1 MPEKSYARMKVELST
16 SLSSSPW
23 PLRRALRALCA
34 LLVLQLA
41 FGFVYSWG
49 TVVSYVRTFD
59 HWSPLLTS
67 AVFSAGPL
75 GYATGMVI
83 SGRLTERYAPRR
95 LCWMATGLLVIGLG
109 IAFLFPSGLTFIVFY
124 SAIGLGF
131 SGAVAMAAS
140 LSAGSSLFPARI
152 GTIGGAL
159 TGSYALAALVE
170 APLVGA
176 LAAPFGWLNAL
187 RMVGGGVALLAVGAM
202 LVLPSVPRPERQIQP
217 GRRSGSFFQLIGRN
231 AIKVDMLAEATAT
244 PLGSYAFVAVAA
256 SAHTLHLDLW
266 VATAV
271 VTGVAA
277 GNALGRIGA
286 GVASDR
292 FGVNRVFLVI
302 FGTVLLAALLLAFAG
317 DGAILF
323 LAACL
328 AGISFGGPAGIL
340 SRLSAKVA
348 PDTPQA
354 AFGLLFAGFALGAFY
369 GPLLGAAIGGMWG
382 WMTLGSIAVIGWLAL
397 TARIL
402 WEKLLA

>member
-1 MPEKSYARMKVELST
+1 
-16 SLSSSPW
+16 
-23 PLRRALRALCA
+23 LRRAVRALSA

-49 TVVSYVRTFD
+49 TVVPYVRTFE

-75 GYATGMVI
+75 GYATGMII
-83 SGRLTERYAPRR
+83 SGRLAERYAPRS
-95 LCWMATGLLVIGLG
+95 LCWAATGLLVTGLS
-109 IAFLFPSGLTFIVFY
+109 IAFLFPSGFTFIVFY

-140 LSAGSSLFPARI
+140 LAAGSSLFPARI

-170 APLVGA
+170 APLVGV
-176 LAAPFGWLNAL
+176 LAASLGWLNAL
-187 RMVGGGVALLAVGAM
+187 RLVGGGVALLAVCAM
-202 LVLPSVPRPERQIQP
+202 LVLPSVPRPGRQSQSD
-217 GRRSGSFFQLIGRN
+217 RRSGSFFQLIGRN
-231 AIKVDMLAEATAT
+231 AIRIGVLAEATAT

-256 SAHTLHLDLW
+256 SAHALQLGLW

-271 VTGVAA
+271 VTAVAA

-286 GVASDR
+286 GIATDR

-302 FGTVLLAALLLAFAG
+302 FGTVLVAAILLAFAR
-317 DGAILF
+317 DGVILF
-323 LAACL
+323 LAACF
-328 AGISFGGPAGIL
+328 AGMSFGGPAGIL
-340 SRLSAKVA
+340 SRLAAKVA

-369 GPLLGAAIGGMWG
+369 GPLLGAAIGGMWA
-382 WMTLGSIAVIGWLAL
+382 WMTLGGIAVIGWLVL
-397 TARIL
+397 IARIL
-402 WEKLLA
+402 WEKRLH